1 MANTETTAS
10 WIALFLG
17 LYILAAVYAEL
28 KRPGTWAAMVE
39 EMSKS
44 PSLRLLAGIIAFVL
58 GAAIYLVTP
67 WRPDDWLSVVVTV
80 LGALA
85 VAKGVLLIAASEK
98 TLGAFTKF
106 LSGKT
111 TVIAAVD
118 GILGVALILVALS
131 RLGVF

>member
-1 MANTETTAS
+1 MASTETTAS

-17 LYILAAVYAEL
+17 IYILAAVYAEL
-28 KRPGTWAAMVE
+28 KRPGNWASIIE
-39 EMSKS
+39 EMSRS
-44 PSLRLLAGIIAFVL
+44 TSLRLLAGIIAFVL
-58 GAAIYLVTP
+58 GATIYLVTP
-67 WRPDDWLSVVVTV
+67 WRPDDWLSVVVNF

-111 TVIAAVD
+111 TVIAALD
-118 GILGVALILVALS
+118 GILGLALILVALS

>member
-1 MANTETTAS
+1 MANTETTAT

-28 KRPGTWAAMVE
+28 KRPGNWAGMIE
-39 EMSKS
+39 EMSGS
-44 PSLRLLAGIIAFVL
+44 PSLRLLAGIIAFTMGV
-58 GAAIYLVTP
+58 AIYLTTP
-67 WRPDDWLSVVVTV
+67 WRPDDWLSVTVTI

-85 VAKGVLLIAASEK
+85 VAKGVLLIVASDA
-98 TLGAFTKF
+98 TLGIWTRL

-118 GILGVALILVALS
+118 GVLAVALILVALG